1 MHTGIIV
8 GLRIEVLLEE
18 GIIAL
23 VDLIVMLYRELK
35 SISIER
41 IEVANSSR
49 SIFDLKIIGQLSNFH
64 GHIMY
69 Q

>member
-1 MHTGIIV
+1 MHTEIIV

-49 SIFDLKIIGQLSNFH
+49 SIFDLKSSVN
-64 GHIMY
+64 
-69 Q
+69 

>member
-8 GLRIEVLLEE
+8 GLRIEILLGEGVIVLL
-18 GIIAL
+18 
-23 VDLIVMLYRELK
+23 DLIVMLYRELK

-49 SIFDLKIIGQLSNFH
+49 SIFDLKSSVN
-64 GHIMY
+64 
-69 Q
+69 